1 MFIGNAQ
8 ALSLARQVLS
18 NGRAHAILLAGP
30 DHVGKRT
37 LALKLLSEITGRPYR
52 ANDPAALVIAP
63 EGKSQRISSEQAHRV
78 VRHLAHKPLVGSE
91 SVVLICDA
99 DRLTTE
105 AANALLVSLESP
117 PPHARI
123 LLTSD
128 ATIAV
133 LPTIRSRCV
142 TIMLGP
148 VSESELE
155 KQLASA
161 LLSST
166 SRDHKTILGLAAGRP
181 GRAIK
186 ALSDKSFRERLESVQ
201 QDAKTWLTGTLQQR
215 LVLAQQYGVDPES
228 ARGFLGELALVAQP
242 SQRRN
247 VPQALERLDRNVQ
260 ARAVLESFAML

>member
-18 NGRAHAILLAGP
+18 NGRAHAILLVGP
-30 DHVGKRT
+30 DQVGKRT
-37 LALKLLSEITGRPYR
+37 LALELLSEVLGRPYR
-52 ANDPAALVIAP
+52 SNDPAVLVIAP
-63 EGKSQRISSEQAHRV
+63 EGTSQRISSEQARRV
-78 VRHLAHKPLVGSE
+78 VRHLAHKPLVGST

-123 LLTSD
+123 FLTSD

-142 TIMLGP
+142 SIMLGLVSRP
-148 VSESELE
+148 VLE

-161 LLSST
+161 LPGTT
-166 SRDHKTILGLAAGRP
+166 SKDHNAVLGLAAGRP
-181 GRAIK
+181 GRAVR
-186 ALSDKSFRERLESVQ
+186 ALTDQGFRQRLETVQ
-201 QDAKTWLTGTLQQR
+201 LDAKMWLTGSLQQR
-215 LVLAQQYGVDPES
+215 LVLAQQYGSDPGS
-228 ARGFLGELALVAQP
+228 ARNFLGELALVAQP